1 MTEEVEQK
9 LRTIYNNILGKAIEI
24 VTIFKEQFGE
34 EYVDV
39 KFLHTFDEWVEELN
53 KHTLGYF
60 IIDSNGSNQYGN
72 YSIDM
77 EDYDKNGRGKPFL
90 EYIPDLG
97 LLDFLYHTFEQ
108 MLKLRY
114 PEILIHFPTVRV
126 TNEHDKYVD
135 IYDLYARVQFNYE
148 GKLTDNF
155 QLLKATYTYD
165 QLMSGYSHSH
175 LPSIWRIQNTREWQY
190 PCLGRGPIE
199 RTQERLW
206 HNYNK
211 DVWGLFAYELSKYV
225 TVESLTG
232 GPYIRLEN
240 IGKNSNQL
248 YNGNYHFTSLD
259 VYELRGYNN
268 SIRHMLKHFISYYI
282 KHNDIKLNYVNGHYC
297 LGEDVFTFVIK
308 LSNALIDYINNNPDK
323 LVNIPQYTTLKD
335 RLFQEVT
342 ICNEMFYSD
351 NGNGRFSESDIQ
363 TMEQRALFTF
373 KGNPVHIKVIRNAVS
388 SNNTVL
394 IIREYVYEIIMTAIL
409 TSINYKYGQINKRG
423 NTQEIEIGE
432 KCYII

>member
-1 MTEEVEQK
+1 MTEEIEQK

-24 VTIFKEQFGE
+24 VTIFEEQFGE

-39 KFLHTFDEWVEELN
+39 KFLHTFDEWVEGLN
-53 KHTLGYF
+53 KNTLGYF
-60 IIDSNGSNQYGN
+60 ISDFNGSNQYGN
-72 YSIDM
+72 YSIDR

-97 LLDFLYHTFEQ
+97 LLDFLYPAFEQ
-108 MLKLRY
+108 MLKSRD

-126 TNEHDKYVD
+126 TNEHDKYID
-135 IYDLYARVQFNYE
+135 IYDLYAHVQFNYE
-148 GKLTDNF
+148 GKLTDGF
-155 QLLKATYTYD
+155 KLLKATYTYD

-175 LPSIWRIQNTREWQY
+175 LPSVYNASSIREWRY
-190 PCLGRGPIE
+190 PCLGNGPIE
-199 RTQERLW
+199 RTQERLYR
-206 HNYNK
+206 NYNK

-248 YNGNYHFTSLD
+248 YSSNYHFGTLD
-259 VYELRGYNN
+259 DYELRGYDN
-268 SIRHMLKHFISYYI
+268 IRHMLKLFINYYI
-282 KHNDIKLNYVNGHYC
+282 EHNDIKLNYVNGHYC

-308 LSNALIDYINNNPDK
+308 LSNALINYINDNPDK
-323 LVNIPQYTTLKD
+323 LVNIPQYTALKD
-335 RLFQEVT
+335 KVFQEVT
-342 ICNEMFYSD
+342 IRNEMFYAEG
-351 NGNGRFSESDIQ
+351 GNGRFTERDIQ
-363 TMEQRALFTF
+363 NMEQITLFSF
-373 KGNPVHIKVIRNAVS
+373 KGKPVHIKVIRNAVS